1 MKYNL
6 AVVVVVVVVACLCML
21 RVNSLSSS
29 IIQKINSVQNGWVAG
44 ENAPELKLKM
54 GTFQTEAPIKLP
66 VRDITPADSIPAS
79 FDSRTEWPGC
89 IGQIL
94 NQGECGSCWAFGT
107 AETLSDRFCIH
118 SNGSIHVQLSELDL
132 VACDTLD
139 DGCNGGWPETA
150 WQFAINSGLV
160 IDACIPYNETIPT
173 CPPAQQPCLNFVPTP
188 PCPKKCSN
196 GDNWSSVLHYAADGY
211 AVGATV
217 AQIQTEMMT
226 KGPVQAVFSVYQD
239 FLNYKSGV
247 YKHLTGSYVGG
258 HSVKIIGWGV
268 LNSQPYWLVQNS
280 WTATWGDQGYFMIL
294 RGVNECGIEASIYAG
309 LPKLD

>member
-1 MKYNL
+1 MKYLAL
-6 AVVVVVVVVACLCML
+6 AVVVLLCI
-21 RVNSLSSS
+21 VQVHSLSSS
-29 IIQKINSVQNGWVAG
+29 IIQKINAVQNGWVAG

-239 FLNYKSGV
+239 FLSYKSGV